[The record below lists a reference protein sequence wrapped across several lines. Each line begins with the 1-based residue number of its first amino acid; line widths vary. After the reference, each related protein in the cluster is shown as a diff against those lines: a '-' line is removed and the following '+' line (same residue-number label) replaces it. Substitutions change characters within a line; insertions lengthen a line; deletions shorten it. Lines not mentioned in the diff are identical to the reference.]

1 MRLTASGAGGPEIAR
16 AKMNTLS
23 PGWTLDLRSAAR
35 STLTL
40 SNAEALAAGACATL
54 PPLATSFSVARVIPP
69 CSASR
74 DLSSGGSCANRRF
87 Q

>member
-1 MRLTASGAGGPEIAR
+1 MRLTASGAGGPETAR

-23 PGWTLDLRSAAR
+23 PGWTLDLSSAAR

-40 SNAEALAAGACATL
+40 SNAVDLVADACATL

-74 DLSSGGSCANRRF
+74 DGSFGGNCANRRF

>member
-1 MRLTASGAGGPEIAR
+1 MAR

-23 PGWTLDLRSAAR
+23 AGWTLALRSAAR

-40 SNAEALAAGACATL
+40 SNAAALAAGTCATL

-69 CSASR
+69 CNASR
-74 DLSSGGSCANRRF
+74 DLSCGGNCASRRF